1 MEIKIDMEPATNGV
15 RLMLASRGRSSVA
28 GLAQEIGMKE
38 TTLRAAIQSGSLRLK
53 DFVRIADTLGFT
65 LSVKDRGEEK

>member
-1 MEIKIDMEPATNGV
+1 MEIKLDMEQVTNAV

-28 GLAQEIGMKE
+28 GLAQDIGMKE
-38 TTLRAAIQSGSLRLK
+38 TTLRAAIKNSSLRLE

-65 LSVKDRGEEK
+65 VSVKDREEEK